1 MTDATSISTPPT
13 LTTIRRPTNY
23 GATHDVQLRANVSRG
38 NDTPEQQIAVKRL
51 DRAMSEGDTPRTDV
65 PRGYYLNIVV

>member
-1 MTDATSISTPPT
+1 MTEATSISSPPT
-13 LTTIRRPTNY
+13 LNAVRRPSNY
-23 GATHDVQLRANVSRG
+23 GATHEVQLRANVNRG

-51 DRAMSEGDTPRTDV
+51 DRALTTSEPPRTDV